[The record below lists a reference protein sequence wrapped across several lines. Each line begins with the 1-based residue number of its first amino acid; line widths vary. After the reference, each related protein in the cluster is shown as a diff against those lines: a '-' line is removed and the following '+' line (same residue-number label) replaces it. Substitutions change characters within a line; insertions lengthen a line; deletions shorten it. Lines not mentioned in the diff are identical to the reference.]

1 MLFRLQNSEWSLM
14 SKQKILVA
22 LTAFAMVSSASAA
35 RNESV
40 QCDDVPSYQL
50 LDFWVGD
57 WDVYVDEELVGFNR
71 IEKTLN
77 GCAFSEHWIGTDGN
91 EGESLFF
98 VSDSGE
104 WKQVWVTARANQPG
118 GIKEKTIVEIAPED
132 GVRFQG
138 VLYHPDAGQW
148 FDRTTLKSV
157 ENGAVRQLIEI
168 SSDAG
173 NTWQTTFD
181 AIYRRAS
188 PD

>member
-1 MLFRLQNSEWSLM
+1 MISYAVSRIRHIPLL
-14 SKQKILVA
+14 A
-22 LTAFAMVSSASAA
+22 LAAFSMFSSASAVSSDA
-35 RNESV
+35 VRCN
-40 QCDDVPSYQL
+40 DLPSYHL

-57 WDVYVDEELVGFNR
+57 WDVYVGEELVGFNR
-71 IEKTLN
+71 IEKTFN
-77 GCAFSEHWIGTDGN
+77 GCAFSEHWVGSDGN

-104 WKQVWVTARANQPG
+104 WKQVWITERANQPG

-148 FDRTTLKSV
+148 FDRTTLKPV
-157 ENGAVRQLIEI
+157 ENGTVRQHIEI

-173 NTWQTTFD
+173 NTWETTFD
-181 AIYRRAS
+181 AIYRKTNAG
-188 PD
+188 